1 MIISRVATER
11 KKVRTMNFRDVVF
24 WITFPFRVAL
34 LLLAG
39 SLMVEVVILVL
50 CCFVMVIMVP
60 IIAAGI
66 FAGGTLPSVAPPPS
80 NSEVLLILLKM
91 YGWILAFFSVLFFLR
106 FIISPRETIRELREG
121 ILDGKE

>member
-50 CCFVMVIMVP
+50 FCFVMVIMVP